1 MIKFKI
7 GDCVA
12 SCICETMIGTVTK
25 IVNDKDV
32 MVSVS
37 SKNGICSMIADTKY
51 WRLINND

>member
-25 IVNDKDV
+25 IVN
-32 MVSVS
+32 
-37 SKNGICSMIADTKY
+37 GICSMIADTKY
-51 WRLINND
+51 WRLIDND

>member
-7 GDCVA
+7 GECVA
-12 SCICETMIGTVTK
+12 SCICKTMIGTVTK
-25 IVNDKDV
+25 IVNGKDV

-51 WRLINND
+51 WRLIDND